1 MKRICVTLV
10 VLLAVL
16 TAGAQQLPRSFFD
29 AKGNLRME
37 TQELEDNADT
47 LVSIFHRADDI
58 VWSRVIYRV
67 IDMRY
72 KQNFQLYYP
81 IHTNH
86 ERYHNLLNV
95 IADAVIDGMPIY
107 STEFNLDNQRINPDY
122 SDKAQISKL
131 DIPEAFRNFSYYE
144 STYVDDDDAM
154 AAFYDRTRSPAMLIW
169 CSDTTSGDQT
179 TLIPNYTNFNTLVR
193 NQLKY
198 LIQEVIFFDK
208 HTSRLCS
215 KIIGI
220 APLYADKN
228 LQRGVAEPENNEQ
241 YRQAFLSSIMFW
253 VVFDDLRPYLAKQ
266 YLIPTSNESKRV
278 TYEEF
283 FQKRLYSSYIVAIS
297 DMYDRM
303 ILDYTIDPDEIA
315 KEQDKIATSLLTFEQ
330 DLWEY

>member
-1 MKRICVTLV
+1 MKRTCVTLV

-58 VWSRVIYRV
+58 VWSRVIYRI
-67 IDMRY
+67 IDMRF

-95 IADAVIDGMPIY
+95 IANAVVDGMPIY
-107 STEFNLDNQRINPDY
+107 STAFNLREHRINPDY
-122 SDKAQISKL
+122 SDEGLCAYT
-131 DIPEAFRNFSYYE
+131 DIPDAFHNCEYIAQDYIDEGNGDLYYDKTRTPA
-144 STYVDDDDAM
+144 SLVLCKDTSDAKAGYV
-154 AAFYDRTRSPAMLIW
+154 S
-169 CSDTTSGDQT
+169 
-179 TLIPNYTNFNTLVR
+179 NYKDFEGVVK

-198 LIQEVIFFDK
+198 LIQEVVFFDK
-208 HTSRLCS
+208 HTSRLYS

-220 APLYADKN
+220 APLYSKKIEEAGFSEATTK
-228 LQRGVAEPENNEQ
+228 EE
-241 YRQAFLSSIMFW
+241 YRDALLNSMMFW

-266 YLIPTSNESKRV
+266 YMIPTSNESKRV

>member
-16 TAGAQQLPRSFFD
+16 TVSAQQLPRSFFD
-29 AKGNLRME
+29 AKGNLRLE

-58 VWSRVIYRV
+58 VWSRVVYRV

-81 IHTNH
+81 IHTSH

-95 IADAVIDGMPIY
+95 IANAAIDGMPIY
-107 STEFNLDNQRINPDY
+107 GTEFNLMQHRINPDY
-122 SDKAQISKL
+122 SDAARLGYL
-131 DIPEAFRNFSYYE
+131 DVPDAFQNFSYSEADFYG
-144 STYVDDDDAM
+144 DDDAM
-154 AAFYDRTRSPAMLIW
+154 AAYYDRTRSPAKLIW
-169 CSDTTSGDQT
+169 CKDTADENSGYVA
-179 TLIPNYTNFNTLVR
+179 NYQNFETVVK

-208 HTSRLCS
+208 HTSRLYS

-220 APLYADKN
+220 APLYADKIE
-228 LQRGVAEPENNEQ
+228 VEPTNPEE
-241 YRQAFLSSIMFW
+241 YVTAFLQSIMFW

-266 YLIPTSNESKRV
+266 YMIPTSNESKRV

-283 FQKRLYSSYIVAIS
+283 FQMRLYSSYLVAQS

-303 ILDYTIDPDEIA
+303 ILDYAIDPEEIA
-315 KEQDKIATSLLTFEQ
+315 KEQDKIATALLTFEQ

>member
-16 TAGAQQLPRSFFD
+16 TVGAQQLPRSFFD
-29 AKGNLRME
+29 AKGNLRIE

-47 LVSIFHRADDI
+47 LVTIFHRADDV
-58 VWSRVIYRV
+58 VWSRVVYRV

-81 IHTNH
+81 VHTSH

-95 IADAVIDGMPIY
+95 IANAVVDGMPIY
-107 STEFNLDNQRINPDY
+107 STEFNLQQKRINPDY
-122 SDKAQISKL
+122 SETARLGYTDV
-131 DIPEAFRNFSYYE
+131 PGAFQNFQFSETDYINE
-144 STYVDDDDAM
+144 GLGDL
-154 AAFYDRTRSPAMLIW
+154 FYDKTASPAFLIH
-169 CSDTTSGDQT
+169 CKDTADPSAG
-179 TLIPNYTNFNTLVR
+179 YEANFKDFEGLVK

-220 APLYADKN
+220 APLYADKIESED
-228 LQRGVAEPENNEQ
+228 LSTNEE
-241 YRQAFLSSIMFW
+241 YRDAFLNSIMFW

-266 YLIPTSNESKRV
+266 YMIPTSNESKRV

-283 FQKRLYSSYIVAIS
+283 FQKRLYSSYIVAMS

-303 ILDYTIDPDEIA
+303 ILDYAIDPEEIS
-315 KEQDKIATSLLTFEQ
+315 KEQDKIATALLTFEQ

>member
-16 TAGAQQLPRSFFD
+16 TVSAQQLPRSFFD
-29 AKGNLRME
+29 AKGNLRLE

-47 LVSIFHRADDI
+47 LVTIFHRADDI
-58 VWSRVIYRV
+58 VWSRVVYRV

-72 KQNFQLYYP
+72 KQNFQLYFP
-81 IHTNH
+81 IHTSH

-95 IADAVIDGMPIY
+95 IANAVIDGMPIY
-107 STEFNLDNQRINPDY
+107 STEFNLEEKRINPDY
-122 SDKAQISKL
+122 SDNRLLKYTEIPVAFQNL
-131 DIPEAFRNFSYYE
+131 DYDENDYINQGLG
-144 STYVDDDDAM
+144 DL
-154 AAFYDRTRSPAMLIW
+154 FYDKTASPAFLIH
-169 CSDTTSGDQT
+169 CKDTANPSSG
-179 TLIPNYTNFNTLVR
+179 LEANFKDFTGLVR

-220 APLYADKN
+220 APLYADKIEI
-228 LQRGVAEPENNEQ
+228 EPTTTEE
-241 YRQAFLSSIMFW
+241 YRDAFLQSIMFW

-266 YLIPTSNESKRV
+266 YMIPTSNESKRV

-283 FQKRLYSSYIVAIS
+283 FQKRLYSSYLVAQS

-303 ILDYTIDPDEIA
+303 ILDYAIDPEEIA
-315 KEQDKIATSLLTFEQ
+315 KEQDKIATALLTFEQ

>member
-29 AKGNLRME
+29 AKGNLRIE

-47 LVSIFHRADDI
+47 LVTIFHRADDV
-58 VWSRVIYRV
+58 VWSRVVYRV

-81 IHTNH
+81 VHTNH

-107 STEFNLDNQRINPDY
+107 GTWFNLQEKRINPDY
-122 SDKAQISKL
+122 SDDSRLEYK
-131 DIPEAFRNFSYYE
+131 DVPEAFHNYSFNENLYIE
-144 STYVDDDDAM
+144 EGNGDL
-154 AAFYDRTRSPAMLIW
+154 FYDKTKSPAMLIW
-169 CSDTTSGDQT
+169 CKDTADEKAGFTA
-179 TLIPNYTNFNTLVR
+179 NYINFGELVK

-220 APLYADKN
+220 APLYADKI
-228 LQRGVAEPENNEQ
+228 PEDQQTPDSPEG
-241 YRQAFLSSIMFW
+241 YCSAFLNSIMFW

-266 YLIPTSNESKRV
+266 YMIPTSNESKRV

-283 FQKRLYSSYIVAIS
+283 FQKRLYSSYIVAMS

-303 ILDYTIDPDEIA
+303 ILDYAIDPEEIS
-315 KEQDKIATSLLTFEQ
+315 KEQDKIATALLTFEQ

>member
-10 VLLAVL
+10 VLLAIL
-16 TAGAQQLPRSFFD
+16 TVSAQQLPRSFFD
-29 AKGNLRME
+29 AKGNLRLE

-58 VWSRVIYRV
+58 VWSRVVYRI

-81 IHTNH
+81 IHTSH

-95 IADAVIDGMPIY
+95 IANAVIDGMPIY
-107 STEFNLDNQRINPDY
+107 STEFNLMQKRINPDY
-122 SDKAQISKL
+122 SDANRLGFL
-131 DIPEAFRNFSYYE
+131 DVPDAFQNYAYSE
-144 STYVDDDDAM
+144 SDYLGDDDAM
-154 AAFYDRTRSPAMLIW
+154 AAYYDKTKSPAKLIW
-169 CSDTTSGDQT
+169 CKDTADEKAGYVA
-179 TLIPNYTNFNTLVR
+179 NYQNFETLVR

-220 APLYADKN
+220 APLYADKIEI
-228 LQRGVAEPENNEQ
+228 EPTTTEE
-241 YRQAFLSSIMFW
+241 YRDAFLQSIMFW

-266 YLIPTSNESKRV
+266 YMIPTTNESKRV

-283 FQKRLYSSYIVAIS
+283 FQKRLYSSYLVAQS

-303 ILDYTIDPDEIA
+303 ILDYAIDPEEIA
-315 KEQDKIATSLLTFEQ
+315 KEQDKIATALLTFEQ

>member
-29 AKGNLRME
+29 AKGNLRLE

-47 LVSIFHRADDI
+47 LVTIFHRADDI

-72 KQNFQLYYP
+72 KQNFQLYFP

-95 IADAVIDGMPIY
+95 IANAVVNGMPVY
-107 STEFNLDNQRINPDY
+107 SSSFNLNEHRINPDY
-122 SDKAQISKL
+122 SDANLCSYTDIPDVFHNCQFKAQEYI
-131 DIPEAFRNFSYYE
+131 DEGNGDVYYDK
-144 STYVDDDDAM
+144 TK
-154 AAFYDRTRSPAMLIW
+154 TPASLIW
-169 CSDTTSGDQT
+169 CKDTADEKAGYVA
-179 TLIPNYTNFNTLVR
+179 NFTNFEGVVK

-198 LIQEVIFFDK
+198 LIQEVVFFDK

-220 APLYADKN
+220 APLYADKIEE
-228 LQRGVAEPENNEQ
+228 AELDNPSTPEE
-241 YRQAFLSSIMFW
+241 YRDAFLNSIMFW

-266 YLIPTSNESKRV
+266 YMIPTSNESKRV

-283 FQKRLYSSYIVAIS
+283 FQKRLFSSYIVAIS

-303 ILDYTIDPDEIA
+303 ILDYTINPEEIA

>member
-16 TAGAQQLPRSFFD
+16 TVGAQQLPRSFFD
-29 AKGNLRME
+29 AKGNLRIE

-47 LVSIFHRADDI
+47 LVTIFHRADDV
-58 VWSRVIYRV
+58 VWSRVVYRI

-81 IHTNH
+81 IHTSH

-95 IADAVIDGMPIY
+95 IANAAIDGMPIY
-107 STEFNLDNQRINPDY
+107 GTEFNLMQHRINPDY
-122 SDKAQISKL
+122 SEDSRLGYL
-131 DIPEAFRNFSYYE
+131 DVPDAFQNHSYSE
-144 STYVDDDDAM
+144 SDFYGDDDAM
-154 AAFYDRTRSPAMLIW
+154 SAYYDRTRSPAKLIW
-169 CSDTTSGDQT
+169 CKDTADEKSG
-179 TLIPNYTNFNTLVR
+179 YVANFQNFETVVR

-228 LQRGVAEPENNEQ
+228 DKEGFPTPESNAE
-241 YRQAFLSSIMFW
+241 YRDALLSSIMFW

-266 YLIPTSNESKRV
+266 YMIPTNNESKRV

-303 ILDYTIDPDEIA
+303 ILDYAIKPEEIA